1 MESQFQEGEVMS
13 EAKVLNSIRLT
24 SDSYQK
30 LNEMLDALMK
40 ADSEAKVTLSKLLSF
55 IVLDYSQKYFDR
67 SLEKIT
73 SLYRD
78 KKKDAAKKIESMSE
92 EQLASVIKFLE
103 KMETGQTKRQEAAH
117 G

>member
-1 MESQFQEGEVMS
+1 MN
-13 EAKVLNSIRLT
+13 EAKVLNSIRLS

-30 LNEMLDALMK
+30 LNEMLEVIAKTDI
-40 ADSEAKVTLSKLLSF
+40 EAKVTLSKLLSF
-55 IVLDYSQKYFDR
+55 IVIEYSQKYFDR

-92 EQLASVIKFLE
+92 EQLASVLKYLE
-103 KMETGQTKRQEAAH
+103 KMEMGQTKGQEAAH